1 MFFSEIATNN
11 MDNTNLGIK
20 VDMYKS
26 RIEILGYTK
35 KIDLKHKNED
45 C

>member
-11 MDNTNLGIK
+11 MGNTNLGIK

-26 RIEILGYTK
+26 RIEILGNTK
-35 KIDLKHKNED
+35 K
-45 C
+45 